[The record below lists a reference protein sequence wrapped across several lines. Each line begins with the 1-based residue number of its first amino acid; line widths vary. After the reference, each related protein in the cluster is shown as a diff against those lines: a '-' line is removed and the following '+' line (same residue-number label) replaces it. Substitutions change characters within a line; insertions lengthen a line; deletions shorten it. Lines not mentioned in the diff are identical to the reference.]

1 MKRFNKEML
10 KVEGLIELVAIEAL
24 INGIHNYSMW
34 K

>member
-10 KVEGLIELVAIEAL
+10 KVEGLIEFVAIEAL